1 MRFGAFEL
9 DLKAGE
15 ISNGAGRIPLQEQPF
30 QVLVM
35 LIEHGGRVVT
45 RDEIIKK
52 LWPNDVVVEFDHS
65 IHTAIKKLRQALGDS
80 AERPKYVETVAR
92 RGYRF
97 LAPVEWIEPSLA
109 AGSFRARGETDRTRR
124 RALAV
129 AGALILVVSA
139 GIVLWSKFHS
149 TPAPP
154 ELKQR
159 QLTTNSSE
167 NAVSGGSISPDGE
180 YLAYADLQ
188 GIHIKQIETGETRT
202 VPQPE
207 EFRGQQVNWGIA
219 TNWVADGSRFIANA
233 NVPGKLSSI
242 WVVPIAGEPRKLRS
256 DGAYAWAVSRGTP
269 WVAFTA
275 KPARVR
281 YREMWQ
287 MRPDGEQATKL
298 YEGDED
304 HGFFGADWSPNDQRL
319 SYGETYQT
327 ADKLEGGIK
336 SRDLRGGPGVVA
348 LSEEVEDWTWLPD
361 GRVLYIRE
369 EGANNNC
376 NFWTMPI
383 DARTGNPHGLAR
395 RLTNWAG
402 FCMEDPTA
410 SADGKRLAFRKLS
423 AQGSVYVADIST
435 NGIHISTPN
444 RLTLNEGESYPIAW
458 TPDSK
463 AVVLRSWRD
472 GRWSIFK
479 QSLDQD
485 FAEPIAKGADVGLAS
500 ATVSPNGD
508 WVLYLA
514 LSNVADHSVTT
525 DRLMRVPISGG
536 TSQPVLT
543 AAIYGNP
550 ACSRSPASL
559 CAFAEFT
566 PDHKQLVF
574 TSFDPVKGRGGEL
587 TRFDTDPTIK
597 AKYLWDLSPDGTR
610 IAILEYASKV
620 IHLLLLPNQ
629 GQREFVAKDWKNLL
643 SLNWTADGNSI
654 FTSSLTK
661 KGSVL
666 LRLDMKGNTNVLWEQ
681 SGSVAPWNRPFG
693 EPDELSAP
701 WAVPSPDGRH
711 LAIHDWKLSA
721 NMWMIE
727 NF

>member
-1 MRFGAFEL
+1 
-9 DLKAGE
+9 
-15 ISNGAGRIPLQEQPF
+15 
-30 QVLVM
+30 
-35 LIEHGGRVVT
+35 
-45 RDEIIKK
+45 
-52 LWPNDVVVEFDHS
+52 
-65 IHTAIKKLRQALGDS
+65 
-80 AERPKYVETVAR
+80 
-92 RGYRF
+92 

-139 GIVLWSKFHS
+139 GIVLWSKFNS
-149 TPAPP
+149 PPAPP

-207 EFRGQQVNWGIA
+207 EFKGQQVNWGIA

-327 ADKLEGGIK
+327 AGKLEGGVK

-383 DARTGNPHGLAR
+383 DARTGNPDGPAR

-423 AQGSVYVADIST
+423 AQG
-435 NGIHISTPN
+435 
-444 RLTLNEGESYPIAW
+444 
-458 TPDSK
+458 
-463 AVVLRSWRD
+463 
-472 GRWSIFK
+472 
-479 QSLDQD
+479 
-485 FAEPIAKGADVGLAS
+485 
-500 ATVSPNGD
+500 
-508 WVLYLA
+508 
-514 LSNVADHSVTT
+514 
-525 DRLMRVPISGG
+525 
-536 TSQPVLT
+536 
-543 AAIYGNP
+543 
-550 ACSRSPASL
+550 
-559 CAFAEFT
+559 
-566 PDHKQLVF
+566 
-574 TSFDPVKGRGGEL
+574 
-587 TRFDTDPTIK
+587 
-597 AKYLWDLSPDGTR
+597 
-610 IAILEYASKV
+610 
-620 IHLLLLPNQ
+620 
-629 GQREFVAKDWKNLL
+629 
-643 SLNWTADGNSI
+643 
-654 FTSSLTK
+654 
-661 KGSVL
+661 
-666 LRLDMKGNTNVLWEQ
+666 
-681 SGSVAPWNRPFG
+681 
-693 EPDELSAP
+693 
-701 WAVPSPDGRH
+701 
-711 LAIHDWKLSA
+711 
-721 NMWMIE
+721 
-727 NF
+727 